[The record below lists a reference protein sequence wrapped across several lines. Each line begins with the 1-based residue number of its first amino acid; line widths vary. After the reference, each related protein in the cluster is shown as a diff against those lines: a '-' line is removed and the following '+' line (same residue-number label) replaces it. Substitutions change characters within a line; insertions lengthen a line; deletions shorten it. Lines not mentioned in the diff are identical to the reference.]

1 MNDRKGMIGILMLS
15 SVIFLGSCEE
25 GTVTVKK
32 SDKNSKK
39 GIATIS
45 SKKGSIK
52 TSKDLKGGPTK
63 TSELFK
69 DLGASQK
76 KEGSKLSRDVKHE
89 VEEFANGDGTAV
101 NPYQITSIAE
111 LKLVRKHL
119 TSHFQLIEDL
129 DLEDEK
135 DFFYSIG
142 DESTPFEG
150 TFDGNGKKIENLIV
164 QRPRSRS
171 VGFFG
176 VLGEGGVLKNII
188 LKDIRVIGNNY
199 VGGLVG
205 WNNGGRIEGSEV
217 EGGDVTGV
225 EDVGGL
231 VGVNNEG
238 SIEASKS
245 NVSVIGVVEVKGSN
259 IGGLVGVNSAR
270 IIDSTWVGK
279 EVTGKLS
286 TGGLVGSNSSK
297 AVIERSRAI
306 GNGNVTGM
314 FIVGGLVGNNLGTI
328 ESSYSEVEVKGSNI
342 LGGLVGINEKDG
354 EIKNSYATGKT
365 GLNESTVGGLVGQNK
380 GTIENTFA
388 WGSVGRISLTFREY
402 VGGLVG
408 RNEGGR
414 IVGKNYWQGSIRP
427 GVGKSKNTKGP
438 INIATV
444 IKEVPDNFKKLN
456 ANNTGWDKD
465 TWDFNSAVGYPVLKW
480 QVE

>member
-1 MNDRKGMIGILMLS
+1 MDYRRKFMMGILILS
-15 SVIFLGSCEE
+15 SIIFLGSCEE
-25 GTVTVKK
+25 GTVAIKK
-32 SDKNSKK
+32 SDKNS
-39 GIATIS
+39 
-45 SKKGSIK
+45 
-52 TSKDLKGGPTK
+52 
-63 TSELFK
+63 ELLQ

-76 KEGSKLSRDVKHE
+76 KLSGDVKHE
-89 VEEFANGDGTAV
+89 VEEFAGGDGTAV
-101 NPYQITSIAE
+101 NPYQIASVAE
-111 LKLVRKHL
+111 LELVREHL

-164 QRPRSRS
+164 QRPRSKS

-217 EGGDVTGV
+217 EGGEVTGV

-245 NVSVIGVVEVKGSN
+245 GVSVIGVLKGSN

-286 TGGLVGSNSSK
+286 TGGLVGFNSSK
-297 AVIERSRAI
+297 AVIEKSRAI

-314 FIVGGLVGNNLGTI
+314 VIVGGLVGNNLGTI
-328 ESSYSEVEVKGSNI
+328 ESSYSEVEVKGSNT

-354 EIKNSYATGKT
+354 KIKNSYATGDT
-365 GLNESTVGGLVGQNK
+365 GLNENNVGGLVGQNK

-388 WGSVGRISLTFREY
+388 WGSVGRIALTFRDY

-408 RNEGGR
+408 KNEGGN
-414 IVGKNYWQGSIRP
+414 IIGKNYWQGSIRP
-427 GVGKSKNTKGP
+427 GVGKSKGTNGP
-438 INIATV
+438 IKIETV
-444 IKEVPDNFKKLN
+444 IKLKPSDFGSLN
-456 ANNTGWDKD
+456 ANETGWDKD
-465 TWDFNSAVGYPVLKW
+465 TWHFSSVVGYPVLKW
-480 QVE
+480 QMK